1 VTVTEAASRCAPTR
15 SRQSSASS
23 PAEMLGRTHKITEH
37 HGDVSALANRF
48 YAGRRGWHCSA
59 SIGALLPAST
69 RRAACP
75 SAVTPSSF
83 RSSAVKPGR
92 TDSSISFSRKIPQ
105 ADCRDPSP
113 PAEVELVH
121 RAAARANIR
130 YRKRR
135 EDTVAKGQLRSNREK
150 KKPKA
155 ENNKKKSAPVPSGL
169 ARTNDWE
176 RRLRQ
181 EVLVAQSA
189 SAPPS
194 SFAVISCCRTF

>member
-1 VTVTEAASRCAPTR
+1 
-15 SRQSSASS
+15 
-23 PAEMLGRTHKITEH
+23 MLGRTHKITEH

-69 RRAACP
+69 RRAAIASSSLRRCP

-121 RAAARANIR
+121 RAAARAN
-130 YRKRR
+130 
-135 EDTVAKGQLRSNREK
+135 TVPQAKGGHGGKRSIEKQSREEK
-150 KKPKA
+150 TKGGKQQEEERPG
-155 ENNKKKSAPVPSGL
+155 PIGL

-194 SFAVISCCRTF
+194 SFGVISCCRTF